1 MADLLPTDNYLQ
13 DTRPKEEQV
22 LNNITDT
29 VKNITDT
36 PTNVPIVISSS
47 FQKLTPIL
55 QGYDYGYGNLLY
67 TTPREDNLFFG
78 LDNTNS
84 NKINNVKD
92 IILSCIINIST
103 IGGIF
108 DTLANFNFPIYL
120 NIFKELKK
128 GQTTATSSLL
138 EPFMAY
144 PLGNLF
150 WTNDLGFYMST
161 DLCKDFRLSDY
172 IETRLY
178 ITTDGLYD
186 FRNTN
191 DKNSN
196 NKITQAQYTSL
207 LNNNDT
213 FLAYITYN
221 PTGLTAGQISLIN
234 GVLGTDVTYSQRINL
249 SLKFK
254 YFGLLAN
261 YIPVNI

>member
-13 DTRPKEEQV
+13 DTRPKEVQV
-22 LNNITDT
+22 LNDITNT

-36 PTNVPIVISSS
+36 PSNSPIVVNNS
-47 FQKLTPIL
+47 FQKLTPLL
-55 QGYDYGYGNLLY
+55 QGFNYGYGNILY

-78 LDNTNS
+78 LDSTAS

-92 IILSCIINIST
+92 IVMSCIINIST

-120 NIFKELKK
+120 NIFKELKG

-138 EPFMAY
+138 EPVFAY
-144 PLGNLF
+144 PLGNLY

-161 DLCKDFRLSDY
+161 DLCTDFRLSDY
-172 IETRLY
+172 MTTRFY
-178 ITTDGLYD
+178 ITTDGLFD

-191 DKNSN
+191 STNSN
-196 NKITQAQYTSL
+196 NKITEAQYNSL
-207 LNNNDT
+207 ITDNNT
-213 FLAYITYN
+213 FLSYITYN
-221 PTGLTAGQISLIN
+221 PTGLTAGQITLIN
-234 GVLGTDVTYSQRINL
+234 AVIGTNLTFSQRINL

-254 YFGLLAN
+254 YFGIMAN
-261 YIPVNI
+261 YVPIN